1 MGRVFVTLTFHA
13 VAASFNFHLLFH
25 QPNVKLRWLSF
36 FFFLSQSNP
45 FLPWSFQ
52 TRCFPFFP
60 RGIDKSRKKGQ
71 EMDESALRRFNSS
84 LSLFLSLFREDRE
97 RKGSPLGCI
106 RRRPLTSV
114 VRTLAFHAQHPRFLL
129 YVTRSISRA
138 RWRAT
143 HANESR
149 LCTLIDHYPA
159 RLPTFSSRRVH
170 PECAKN
176 A

>member
-1 MGRVFVTLTFHA
+1 
-13 VAASFNFHLLFH
+13 
-25 QPNVKLRWLSF
+25 
-36 FFFLSQSNP
+36 
-45 FLPWSFQ
+45 
-52 TRCFPFFP
+52 
-60 RGIDKSRKKGQ
+60 
-71 EMDESALRRFNSS
+71 MDESALRHFNSS
-84 LSLFLSLFREDRE
+84 LSLSLLLFREDRE

-176 A
+176 AQGTWGRWKELRPSSARQQELEGLNRIVSVRFVDFLLRRFFLLRRRTKRRTRFEHRYVSIVKQDTYYAFQ